1 MSKAI
6 KYSILAVFCFFTL
19 LSSAQDTTNVIEG
32 DTVSVKIPK
41 KKNPKKAALFSAVI
55 PGAGQFYNESYWKI
69 PIIYAGLGTAT
80 YFIVTNR
87 KEYLRYKRAFIL
99 DYKTD
104 DFGQISEF
112 NDGTLDQAQLNQLT
126 ALEREYAD
134 QYRSWMEYSYIAF
147 IAVHVLQIIDATVD
161 AHLFSF
167 DVSDDLSMQ
176 VMPTMQ
182 YTAHRMPVTGLQL
195 KFNF

>member
-6 KYSILAVFCFFTL
+6 KYSILAVFCFFSL
-19 LSSAQDTTNVIEG
+19 LSSAQDSTQSIDG

-41 KKNPKKAALFSAVI
+41 KKNPKNAALFSAVV

-69 PIIYAGLGTAT
+69 PIVYAGLGTAT
-80 YFIVTNR
+80 YFIVSNR
-87 KEYLRYKRAFIL
+87 KEYLRYKRAFVL
-99 DYKTD
+99 DYDTND
-104 DFGQISEF
+104 LGLISEF

-147 IAVHVLQIIDATVD
+147 IAVYALQILDATVD